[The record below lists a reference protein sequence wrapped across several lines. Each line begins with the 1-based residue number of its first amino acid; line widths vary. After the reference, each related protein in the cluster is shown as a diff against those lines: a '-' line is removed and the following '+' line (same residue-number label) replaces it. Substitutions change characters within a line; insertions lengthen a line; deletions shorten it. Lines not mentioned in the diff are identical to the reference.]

1 MLMRWDKIAQSEE
14 FHRLIRIK
22 ARFMTIAILF
32 SFAYYFALPLSV
44 GYLKPFMNQK
54 ITGSIN
60 LAYWFALS
68 QFFVAWIIAG
78 IYARVA
84 NRNFD
89 PLAEK
94 IRNENAG
101 GLER

>member
-1 MLMRWDKIAQSEE
+1 MRWDKIAESADFRQ
-14 FHRLIRIK
+14 LIKIK
-22 ARFMTIAILF
+22 SKFMTIAIIF
-32 SFAYYFALPLSV
+32 SSAYYFALPLSV
-44 GYLKPFMNQK
+44 GYLKPFMDQK

-68 QFFVAWIIAG
+68 QFFVAWLIAG
-78 IYARVA
+78 IYAWVA
-84 NRNFD
+84 NRKFD

-94 IRNENAG
+94 IRSEHAG